1 MSPPRRTRPP
11 VTFVLGLEVSRPRT
25 DLPSL
30 HPPAVDVVDD
40 GSGWRLIFEIPGAV
54 AERLAVEVN
63 GRVVT
68 LRGERTSTDG
78 EGGTF
83 LRVERASG
91 PFERSLELPD
101 DPDPERARASY
112 SDGLLTLEIPRRGA
126 SSQRS
131 IPIRRRPDSSPEGR
145 EK

>member
-54 AERLAVEVN
+54 AEKLAVEVN
-63 GRVVT
+63 GRIVT

>member
-1 MSPPRRTRPP
+1 MSPPRRTPPP

-54 AERLAVEVN
+54 AEKLAVEVN

>member
-1 MSPPRRTRPP
+1 MNPPRRSRPP
-11 VTFVLGLEVSRPRT
+11 VTFVLGLKESRPRT
-25 DLPSL
+25 DIPSM
-30 HPPAVDVVDD
+30 HVPAVDVVDD
-40 GSGWRLIFEIPGAV
+40 GFRWRLIFEIPGAV
-54 AERLAVEVN
+54 AEKLAVEVN
-63 GRVVT
+63 GRIVT
-68 LRGERTSTDG
+68 LRGERKSTDG

-112 SDGLLTLEIPRRGA
+112 SDGLLTMEIPRKSA

-131 IPIRRRPDSSPEGR
+131 IPIRRPPDSSTEGR